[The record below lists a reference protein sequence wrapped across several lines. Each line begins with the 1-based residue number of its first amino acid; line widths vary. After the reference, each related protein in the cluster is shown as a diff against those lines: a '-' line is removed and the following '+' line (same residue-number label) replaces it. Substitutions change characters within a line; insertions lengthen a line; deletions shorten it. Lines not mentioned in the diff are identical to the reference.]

1 MKKSLLSGVALAA
14 MLALSGNA
22 YADLLV
28 GVGGPLTGPNA
39 AFGAQLQKGAEQAAA
54 EINAAGGINGEQV
67 KLVIGDDV
75 SDPKQGISVANK
87 FVADGVKFVIGHFN
101 SGVSIPASEV
111 YAENGILEITPAAT
125 NPSFTERGLWNT
137 FRTCGRDDQQGVVAG
152 TYIAEKFKDAKI
164 AVVHDKTP
172 YGQGLADET
181 KKALNAAGLKEAMY
195 EGINVGD
202 KDFSALIAKVKE
214 AGVSVVYYGGLHTE
228 AGLIIRQLADQ
239 GLKVTFISGDGIVSN
254 ELASIA
260 GDAVAGTLNTFGPDP
275 RKNPANKELVEKFRA
290 AGFEPEAYTLYAY
303 AALRSSQT
311 PPTRRAILRSREG
324 CRERSRTRVRS
335 RPLSAISAMTKRA
348 ISPVRTTS
356 CTSGRRAKT
365 ASTATSRNKLPI
377 NGFRM
382 PGASRRAFLFAASYA
397 AYEVCT
403 AAFSALSSLEQD
415 EIRYGHSAGGNLR
428 QGRGVRRWS
437 YRGTAEPEPEGFG
450 AN

>member
-22 YADLLV
+22 YADLLI

-39 AFGAQLQKGAEQAAA
+39 AFGAQLQKGAEAAIA

-67 KLVIGDDV
+67 KLTLGDDV

-125 NPSFTERGLWNT
+125 NPVFTERKLWNT
-137 FRTCGRDDQQGVVAG
+137 FRTCGRDDQQGIVAG
-152 TYIAEKFKDAKI
+152 DYIAEKFKDAKV

-181 KKALNAAGLKEAMY
+181 KKELNAKGLKEVMY
-195 EGINVGD
+195 EGVNVGD
-202 KDFSALIAKVKE
+202 KDFSALIAKAKE
-214 AGVSVVYYGGLHTE
+214 AGVTVLYWGGLHTE

-275 RKNPANKELVEKFRA
+275 SKNPANKELVEKFRA
-290 AGFEPEAYTLYAY
+290 QGFEPEAYTLYAY
-303 AALRSSQT
+303 AAAQVIADAAKAAGSNDPET
-311 PPTRRAILRSREG
+311 
-324 CRERSRTRVRS
+324 V
-335 RPLSAISAMTKRA
+335 
-348 ISPVRTTS
+348 
-356 CTSGRRAKT
+356 AKT
-365 ASTATSRNKLPI
+365 MKEKGPFKTVLGDIAFDEKGDPKLP
-377 NGFRM
+377 GYVM
-382 PGASRRAFLFAASYA
+382 YEWKKGEDGKYSY
-397 AYEVCT
+397 
-403 AAFSALSSLEQD
+403 FQ
-415 EIRYGHSAGGNLR
+415 
-428 QGRGVRRWS
+428 Q
-437 YRGTAEPEPEGFG
+437 
-450 AN
+450 